1 MTFHRSLEY
10 TTARSRSISDA
21 IAKAGEIDGF
31 IAMGTDL
38 YDLQL
43 ATQRTRAPIVTYD
56 DGTFALFLRYPDSDI
71 STLALPDEEV
81 SRWIGLQRLACR
93 HADTACVSTTWA
105 KRSVVDDFQVPDHRV
120 QVVGMGHTPR
130 SIDRGIRNFDVPRF
144 LFVGVDWKRK
154 NGAAVLK
161 AFAKVRAQIP
171 SATLAVVGQH
181 PPFEQPGVEGYGF
194 LARENPA
201 GQRLLDQLFASATVF
216 VLPSLFD
223 PSPIA
228 YLEAASAGLP
238 VIATTCGGAGE
249 LLGDASISVDPYDNE
264 ALYNA
269 MMRLSDGALAR
280 SMGMLALVRS
290 ANSRWRDVSERIV
303 SRLISIGANKKL
315 ALN

>member
-1 MTFHRSLEY
+1 
-10 TTARSRSISDA
+10 
-21 IAKAGEIDGF
+21 
-31 IAMGTDL
+31 
-38 YDLQL
+38 
-43 ATQRTRAPIVTYD
+43 
-56 DGTFALFLRYPDSDI
+56 
-71 STLALPDEEV
+71 
-81 SRWIGLQRLACR
+81 
-93 HADTACVSTTWA
+93 
-105 KRSVVDDFQVPDHRV
+105 
-120 QVVGMGHTPR
+120 
-130 SIDRGIRNFDVPRF
+130 VPRF

-303 SRLISIGANKKL
+303 SSLISIGANKKL